1 MCCVGEGKNGG
12 KIAVLDDRLLSRR
25 FIEASL
31 DTGRSI
37 IHRRSS
43 RRAMTKKK
51 QRGTPLSLSKSRSYR
66 VPFCEDKVRTRRG
79 VRRTRLTFGE
89 EIRKLFSFDRAKLTQ
104 RKES

>member
-1 MCCVGEGKNGG
+1 MAGKLLFST
-12 KIAVLDDRLLSRR
+12 IAFYRGVSSRR
-25 FIEASL
+25 VSILAA
-31 DTGRSI
+31 I

-51 QRGTPLSLSKSRSYR
+51 QRGIPLSLSKSRSYR

-79 VRRTRLTFGE
+79 IRRTRLTFGE

-104 RKES
+104 RRES